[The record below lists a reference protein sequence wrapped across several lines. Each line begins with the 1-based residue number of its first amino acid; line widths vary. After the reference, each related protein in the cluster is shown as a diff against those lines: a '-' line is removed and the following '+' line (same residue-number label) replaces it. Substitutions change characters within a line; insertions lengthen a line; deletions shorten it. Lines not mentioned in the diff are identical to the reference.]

1 MTNVGDQP
9 EFENL
14 TKSHESED
22 EDENVDLDT
31 SLERPEIE
39 NDNTNAKVPSV
50 QHEKSTTPTT
60 SASTSKSTVAADF
73 IPTEPIE
80 TQSKPEGKD
89 AKISDQIGV
98 AFKELLD
105 PKMIESNDFFQE
117 ITTVVAKK
125 VVKFLEDQKNKKD
138 EKFQDFWKEYDNY
151 YVCIPCTLNYKRQDV
166 PAEYV
171 SSRKKGFG
179 IIHKE
184 TKDSKQQKSWHVT
197 RSKNYH
203 CEIPLH
209 DWCVEKYLQEKDEK
223 QDHDKANKLA
233 GDLVIS
239 NAILCLQRSFGAED
253 FVAMNAKD
261 NFCNKNIK
269 YVATKND
276 SRAEFFKL
284 RNVIFDIVSDKT
296 KKFFEDIRD
305 ISVTLDKGVK
315 YLLFFSSGSLKMRE
329 KIYQFCSVCI
339 FFEGSMFIF
348 QFYHSKIEK

>member
-1 MTNVGDQP
+1 MTNVSDD
-9 EFENL
+9 ESDFENQ
-14 TKSHESED
+14 TEFHEPQSE
-22 EDENVDLDT
+22 EKRADLDT
-31 SLERPEIE
+31 SLERPEFE
-39 NDNTNAKVPSV
+39 NETDDTKVPSV
-50 QHEKSTTPTT
+50 QQEKSTAPTT
-60 SASTSKSTVAADF
+60 SASPSTSKSTVTV
-73 IPTEPIE
+73 TEPIE
-80 TQSKPEGKD
+80 TLSRPDIPEGKD
-89 AKISDQIGV
+89 AKISDQIVV
-98 AFKELLD
+98 AVKELLD
-105 PKMIESNDFFQE
+105 PKMIENNDFFQE

-125 VVKFLEDQKNKKD
+125 VVKFLEDQKNKKE
-138 EKFQDFWKEYDNY
+138 EKFQDFWKEYDDY
-151 YVCIPCTLNYKRQDV
+151 YVCTPCTLYYKSQDV
-166 PAEYV
+166 PADYI

-233 GDLVIS
+233 GELVIS

-329 KIYQFCSVCI
+329 KIY
-339 FFEGSMFIF
+339 
-348 QFYHSKIEK
+348 